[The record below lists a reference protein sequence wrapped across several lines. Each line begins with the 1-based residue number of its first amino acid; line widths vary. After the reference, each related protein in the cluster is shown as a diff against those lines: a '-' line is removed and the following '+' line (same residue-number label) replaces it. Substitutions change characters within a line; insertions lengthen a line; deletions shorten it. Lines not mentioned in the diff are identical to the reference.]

1 MQPVHTS
8 LHFQQHPTRNGQ
20 GCEAARFY
28 SFGLQRMARD
38 GMSRQS
44 GRTRLTPP

>member
-1 MQPVHTS
+1 MQPVHTC
-8 LHFQQHPTRNGQ
+8 LHLHQHLACNGQ